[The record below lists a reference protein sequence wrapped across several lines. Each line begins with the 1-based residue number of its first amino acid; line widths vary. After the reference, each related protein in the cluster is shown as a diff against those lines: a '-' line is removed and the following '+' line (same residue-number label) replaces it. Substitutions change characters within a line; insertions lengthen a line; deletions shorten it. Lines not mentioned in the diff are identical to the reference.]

1 MTGRVIIF
9 SVLLIVVIGSAL
21 GVVHAR
27 QENRR
32 LFVESTRLNA
42 ERDDLNFEFGR
53 LQIEQATQ
61 AENNRIEQ
69 IARERLG
76 MISPSA
82 AETILIQRGSV
93 R

>member
-1 MTGRVIIF
+1 MIGRVIVF
-9 SVLLIVVIGSAL
+9 SALLGGLVGTSL

-27 QENRR
+27 QESRR
-32 LFVESTRLNA
+32 LFVELTRLSN
-42 ERDDLNFEFGR
+42 ERDDLKFEFGR

-76 MISPSA
+76 MVSPSA
-82 AETILIQRGSV
+82 AESVLIQRQP

>member
-1 MTGRVIIF
+1 MGRVLVF
-9 SVLLIVVIGSAL
+9 SVLLGGLIGTSL

-27 QENRR
+27 QESRR
-32 LFVESTRLNA
+32 LFVEFTRLSN

-69 IARERLG
+69 IAREQLG
-76 MISPSA
+76 MVSPSA
-82 AETILIQRGSV
+82 AESVLIQRGP

>member
-1 MTGRVIIF
+1 MIGRVLVF
-9 SVLLIVVIGSAL
+9 SVLLGGLIGTSL

-27 QENRR
+27 QESRR
-32 LFVESTRLNA
+32 LFVEFTRLSN

-69 IARERLG
+69 IAREQLG
-76 MISPSA
+76 MVSPSA
-82 AETILIQRGSV
+82 AESVLIQRGP